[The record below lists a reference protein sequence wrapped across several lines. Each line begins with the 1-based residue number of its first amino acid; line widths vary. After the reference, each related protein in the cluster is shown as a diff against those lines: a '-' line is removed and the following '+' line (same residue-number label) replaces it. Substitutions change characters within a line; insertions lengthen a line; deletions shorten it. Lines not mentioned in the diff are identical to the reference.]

1 MFVDRVRIRVE
12 AGNGG
17 DGCISFRREKFVPKG
32 GPDGGDGGRGGHV
45 ILRCDG
51 TIRTLLDFQNQRTY
65 RAPKG
70 DPGQGSNKYGRQGE
84 DMTIKIPPG
93 TLVLDAESG
102 ETLAD
107 MLEAGTEIVIARGGK
122 GGRGNWH
129 FATPT
134 RQTPRYA
141 EEGGEGE
148 ARDLLLELRLI
159 ADVGLVGLPN
169 AGKSTLLSSI
179 SAARP
184 EIAPYPFTTKSPHL
198 GIVRVDEER
207 TFVVADIPGL
217 IEGAHEGKG
226 LGHQFLRHV
235 SRTRVLCVLLDAAP
249 LTGEDPGETYDLLMR
264 ELVAYDPELADRPQ
278 IVCLTKIDMLPAEDV
293 PEHIAALVAHGVR
306 GPVRAISSASRAGIA
321 ELLRD
326 LAAIIATV
334 QAEERAVRAALAP
347 QQATEIAAGAD
358 NPDDSPVTGPV
369 TPDSHA
375 R

>member
-1 MFVDRVRIRVE
+1 MFIDRVQIRVE

-17 DGCISFRREKFVPKG
+17 DGCISFRREKYIPKG

-65 RAPKG
+65 RATKG
-70 DPGQGSNKYGRQGE
+70 DPGQGNNKYGKQGI
-84 DMTIKIPPG
+84 DLLIKIPPG
-93 TLVLDAESG
+93 TLVLDHATG
-102 ETLAD
+102 ETIAD
-107 MLEAGTEIVIARGGK
+107 MVEPGTEFIIAKGGK
-122 GGRGNWH
+122 GGKGNWH
-129 FATPT
+129 YATST
-134 RQTPRYA
+134 RQAPRIA

-169 AGKSTLLSSI
+169 AGKSTLLTTI

-217 IEGAHEGKG
+217 IEGAHEGRG

-235 SRTRVLCVLLDAAP
+235 SRTRLLCVLLDAAP
-249 LTGEDPGETYDLLMR
+249 LTGEDPADTYDLLMR
-264 ELVAYDPELADRPQ
+264 ELVAYDAELATRPQ
-278 IVCLTKIDMLPAEDV
+278 VVCLTKIDLLPAGEV
-293 PEHIAALVAHGVR
+293 ASRIAMLVAHGVQ
-306 GPVRAISSASRAGIA
+306 GPVLAFSSATRAGVP
-321 ELLRD
+321 ELLRT
-326 LAAIIATV
+326 LSEAILRIA
-334 QAEERAVRAALAP
+334 AEEAAAAKAVAAA
-347 QQATEIAAGAD
+347 
-358 NPDDSPVTGPV
+358 
-369 TPDSHA
+369 PDSSVA
-375 R
+375 ASAAPESSDS